1 MRGGGSGGDAG
12 WSAIRPTF
20 HWILRSRN
28 ILLKFR
34 TNFSV
39 GFTCTVRLDV
49 GTLYSSPNFHDPCLP
64 EARAAPLLDYATRP
78 LDSAREL
85 LIHNHHLVMASA
97 RPRCSGW
104 RGARPCRSLLPCAT
118 VRYCART
125 PHPLR
130 ASTRRA
136 YASTAHST
144 RRAFSSTTRREAAP
158 RRRPHRP
165 HRRAV
170 RARVSPSTRS
180 TVTTS
185 TRCYDATRKPQR
197 ASATL
202 CAACSPPWRWP
213 TLRLPPSRWASRPL
227 SCSCAARRPRR

>member
-1 MRGGGSGGDAG
+1 MRGGRRFG
-12 WSAIRPTF
+12 RLF
-20 HWILRSRN
+20 ILRSRN

-49 GTLYSSPNFHDPCLP
+49 STLYSSPNFHDPCLP

-170 RARVSPSTRS
+170 RARVDNYSNAVGLTHLLALAL
-180 TVTTS
+180 VH
-185 TRCYDATRKPQR
+185 
-197 ASATL
+197 
-202 CAACSPPWRWP
+202 
-213 TLRLPPSRWASRPL
+213 LRIHTEGREKGTERT
-227 SCSCAARRPRR
+227 